1 MNSGQLLFYDDRVFQ
16 IKRPLCITALHLWTL
31 IRSLEV
37 RYHIGLTI
45 VIGIPNDGTIFHYTN
60 GGILF
65 LSLQKHRRLCDLGW
79 MTMDEN
85 EEHHDMYKA

>member
-1 MNSGQLLFYDDRVFQ
+1 
-16 IKRPLCITALHLWTL
+16 
-31 IRSLEV
+31 
-37 RYHIGLTI
+37 

-85 EEHHDMYKA
+85 EEHHDMYIERERVISDICSF